1 MPRSARTMPA
11 SLVVGLS
18 LSATLLL
25 GCSST
30 ECTNICYSHKST
42 SGFSISC
49 NHANIESNV
58 LELYIKVENHNLD
71 RLRLDFYGLKQDV
84 FGKLVEVGASIEN
97 DRAVVVP
104 RSLSSSDYSISLSN
118 ESSAVICISLQLNDI
133 GKVKN
138 LIYFDTD
145 VIVSRTVGDSRLTQV
160 RCYISHDYEK

>member
-1 MPRSARTMPA
+1 
-11 SLVVGLS
+11 
-18 LSATLLL
+18 
-25 GCSST
+25 
-30 ECTNICYSHKST
+30 
-42 SGFSISC
+42 
-49 NHANIESNV
+49 
-58 LELYIKVENHNLD
+58 
-71 RLRLDFYGLKQDV
+71 LRLDFYGLKQDV
-84 FGKLVEVGASIEN
+84 FGKLVEAGASIEN